1 VGYSGSLQRSTLLGT
16 FESWGWEVEANY
28 DMGSTYLIASHG
40 YVKLMD
46 GQLVDP
52 TIIQGISAMPYGFGD
67 DFANWSNHLS
77 KIAVAKD
84 IAEGTNISSSLRVYY
99 GFPGGRD
106 LADYNRTLG
115 TPSGSISQ
123 ADVGYN
129 KSFRGNYFLDFG
141 LQREWTE
148 HITLRADLYN
158 VLGWC
163 DINLNKRNYINRVDT
178 YRPEA
183 ATVGL
188 SAIVAY

>member
-1 VGYSGSLQRSTLLGT
+1 MLRAPISARRC
-16 FESWGWEVEANY
+16 ESI
-28 DMGSTYLIASHG
+28 TASPAAATW
-40 YVKLMD
+40 
-46 GQLVDP
+46 P
-52 TIIQGISAMPYGFGD
+52 TITAHS
-67 DFANWSNHLS
+67 
-77 KIAVAKD
+77 
-84 IAEGTNISSSLRVYY
+84 R
-99 GFPGGRD
+99 
-106 LADYNRTLG
+106 

-123 ADVGYN
+123 ADLGYN

-148 HITLRADLYN
+148 HITWRVDLYN
-158 VLGWC
+158 VLGWF